1 MQKNKSEP
9 KITSDGILIR
19 KQIGHIKPSSLCC
32 SSHHGANS
40 GDITTWHHI
49 SYTDLIVYTVIGHV
63 TSQLLTKAALIQRK
77 LKTRPGPE
85 RSSSLSS
92 VLTCNSLN
100 PLCVHLNSG
109 ALTPSVN
116 SLVSDRKQTVS
127 MTTRRSC
134 LLLLFSERC
143 QLAAAACG
151 RWRNC
156 RAGIP
161 LYKTEQNSA
170 PHHLCWNKI

>member
-49 SYTDLIVYTVIGHV
+49 SYTDLTVYTVIGHV

-100 PLCVHLNSG
+100 PLCGHLNSG

-127 MTTRRSC
+127 MTTRVFFSSSLC
-134 LLLLFSERC
+134 DVSSLLPPV
-143 QLAAAACG
+143 AAGGTAGLGSACTKQN
-151 RWRNC
+151 RIARHTIC
-156 RAGIP
+156 AGIK
-161 LYKTEQNSA
+161 YKY
-170 PHHLCWNKI
+170 